1 MSYNSPE
8 RPKKIIDPKI
18 HNAALARREAP
29 FDKDP
34 SRRRDPNAHL
44 RGPRNEYGLI
54 IPSDNIE
61 NYIPGLND
69 YANYTMN
76 NIRTGK
82 PVTAYA
88 KRQMNLAKDTYKA
101 QRNTAIN
108 KAQRNIAINNANR
121 MDADP
126 RWKSKRSK
134 TEHKRKRKARKTRRK
149 N

>member
-8 RPKKIIDPKI
+8 RPKKKINDPKI
-18 HNAALARREAP
+18 HNAAIARREAI
-29 FDKDP
+29 FDQDP
-34 SRRRDPNAHL
+34 SRKRAPNAHL
-44 RGPRNEYGLI
+44 KGPQNEYGLT
-54 IPSDNIE
+54 IPSDKIE

-88 KRQMNLAKDTYKA
+88 QRQMNAAKATYKA
-101 QRNTAIN
+101 QRNV
-108 KAQRNIAINNANR
+108 AINNAHR
-121 MDADP
+121 SAADQ
-126 RWKSKRSK
+126 RWSAKRPK
-134 TEHKRKRKARKTRRK
+134 TERKSRKTRRK

>member
-8 RPKKIIDPKI
+8 RPKKKNFNDPKI
-18 HNAALARREAP
+18 HNAALARREAA

-34 SRRRDPNAHL
+34 SRRRAPNAHL
-44 RGPRNEYGLI
+44 RGPKNEYGLI
-54 IPSDNIE
+54 IPSDKIE

-88 KRQMNLAKDTYKA
+88 QRQMNAAKATYKA

-108 KAQRNIAINNANR
+108 NANR
-121 MDADP
+121 MGASP
-126 RWKSKRSK
+126 NWLPKRQK
-134 TEHKRKRKARKTRRK
+134 TERKRKRKARKTRRK